1 MFESLKKPPTTTSA
15 PEAVEATSTK
25 TMHERILIVD
35 FGSQYTQLIAR
46 RVREH
51 DVFSEVVPAQV
62 AHEHLGE
69 DLRGVILSGGPASA
83 YLEGAPDMDASVLDA
98 GVPILGICYGMQWMC
113 ESLGGKVVPGESREF
128 GFTEMTIDDDTG
140 FFGGINPETVVW
152 MSHGDRVAE
161 LPAGFRRLAHS
172 ADCPEAAVGDPDRG
186 FYGLQ
191 FHPEVAHTPEGVA
204 MLENFLKKVAGC
216 EGDWTPGDLAD
227 ELVRQAEEQI
237 GNDGEVV
244 LGLSGGV
251 DSSVVGAIL
260 QKAIGRR
267 CHAIFVDNGLL
278 RAGERDLVEVK
289 YREHFDLDLTVVDA
303 GERFLSKLAGVT
315 DPETKRKIIGHEFI
329 EVFREQAQRFERA
342 HFLGQGTLYP
352 DVIESVAAHGGATEV
367 IKSHHNVGGL
377 PDDLEMELVEPLRL
391 LFKDEVRVLGSCLGV
406 PDELT
411 QRQPFPGPGLAVRCV
426 GECTPARIELLRQA
440 DLIVR
445 EEFENRGEHEGVWQ
459 YFAVLTGAQSV
470 GVMGDQR
477 TYEEAVAIRA
487 VQSSD
492 GMTADW
498 VYPSRDCLQAISNR
512 IINQVR
518 GINRVVLDIT
528 SKPPGTIEWE

>member
-1 MFESLKKPPTTTSA
+1 
-15 PEAVEATSTK
+15 
-25 TMHERILIVD
+25 MHQRILIVD

-51 DVFSEVVPAQV
+51 DVFSEVVAAQV
-62 AHEHLGE
+62 AHQYLGE
-69 DLRGVILSGGPASA
+69 DLQGIILSGGPASTYA
-83 YLEGAPDMDASVLDA
+83 EGAPDMDCAVLDS
-98 GVPILGICYGMQWMC
+98 GVPILGICYGMQWLC
-113 ESLGGKVVPGESREF
+113 ETLGGKVVPGESREF
-128 GFTEMTIDDDTG
+128 GFTEITIDDDTG
-140 FFGGINPETVVW
+140 FFAGVSGQTAVW
-152 MSHGDRVAE
+152 MSHGDRVAS
-161 LPAGFRRLAHS
+161 LPDGFRGLAHS
-172 ADCPEAAVGDPDRG
+172 TDCPTAAVGNTERG

-191 FHPEVAHTPEGVA
+191 FHPEVAHTREGA
-204 MLENFLKKVAGC
+204 RMLENFLKSVC
-216 EGDWTPGDLAD
+216 QCSGDWTPGDLAM
-227 ELVRQAEEQI
+227 ELIERAREQV
-237 GNDGEVV
+237 GEQGEVI

-260 QKAIGRR
+260 QAAIGKR

-278 RAGERDLVEVK
+278 RAGERELVEVN
-289 YREHFDLDLTVVDA
+289 YRQHFDIDLTVVDA
-303 GERFLSKLAGVT
+303 ADRFLSKLAGIT
-315 DPETKRKIIGHEFI
+315 DPEQKRKIIGHEFI
-329 EVFREQAQRFERA
+329 EVFREESKRFGNA
-342 HFLGQGTLYP
+342 HFLAQGTLYP

-391 LFKDEVRVLGSCLGV
+391 FFKDEVRVLGAHLGV
-406 PDELT
+406 PEELI

-445 EEFENRGEHEGVWQ
+445 EEFENRGEHQGVWQ
-459 YFAVLTGAQSV
+459 YFAVLTGARSV

-498 VYPSRDCLQAISNR
+498 VYPSRECLQAISSR
-512 IINQVR
+512 IINQVP

>member
-1 MFESLKKPPTTTSA
+1 VATAGRPA
-15 PEAVEATSTK
+15 AVVPDPHA
-25 TMHERILIVD
+25 ERILILD
-35 FGSQYTQLIAR
+35 FGSQYTQLIGRAI
-46 RVREH
+46 REAGVYCEIH
-51 DVFSEVVPAQV
+51 SCEMSFAQIRGFNPA
-62 AHEHLGE
+62 
-69 DLRGVILSGGPASA
+69 GVILSGGPDTVTEEATDRA
-83 YLEGAPDMDASVLDA
+83 PLELFDWDRPL
-98 GVPILGICYGMQWMC
+98 LGICYGMQAMAAQ
-113 ESLGGKVVPGESREF
+113 LGGAVETADHREYGLARITPSSTPGLLDGLRA
-128 GFTEMTIDDDTG
+128 DDPTSDAG
-140 FFGGINPETVVW
+140 LEVW

-440 DLIVR
+440 GLIVR

>member
-1 MFESLKKPPTTTSA
+1 
-15 PEAVEATSTK
+15 
-25 TMHERILIVD
+25 MHERVLIVD

-51 DVFSEVVPAQV
+51 QVFSEVVPAQV
-62 AHEHLGE
+62 AHEHLGA
-69 DLRGVILSGGPASA
+69 DLKGVILSGGPASA
-83 YLEGAPDMDASVLDA
+83 YAAGAPDLDTAVMKA
-98 GVPILGICYGMQWMC
+98 GVPVLGICYGMQWMC

-128 GFTEMTIDDDTG
+128 GFTEVSVEDDTG
-140 FFGGINPETVVW
+140 FFEGVDRDTVVW
-152 MSHGDRVAE
+152 MSHGDRVAS
-161 LPAGFRRLAHS
+161 LPDGFRRLAHS
-172 ADCPEAAVGDPDRG
+172 ADCPEAAIGDPERG
-186 FYGLQ
+186 LFGLQ
-191 FHPEVAHTPEGVA
+191 FHPEVAHTQQGSA
-204 MLENFLKKVAGC
+204 MLENFLKRVSGC
-216 EGDWTPGDLAD
+216 VGDWTPGDLAE
-227 ELVRQAEEQI
+227 ELIGRVSEQV
-237 GNDGEVV
+237 GADGEVI

-278 RAGERDLVEVK
+278 RAGERELVEVK

-303 GERFLSKLAGVT
+303 GEQFLAKLGGVT
-315 DPETKRKIIGHEFI
+315 DPERKRKIIGHEFI
-329 EVFREQAQRFERA
+329 EVFRKQAARFPQAR
-342 HFLGQGTLYP
+342 FLGQGTLYP

-377 PDDLEMELVEPLRL
+377 PDDLELELVEPLRL
-391 LFKDEVRVLGSCLGV
+391 LFKDEVRVLGRHLGLPAGLV
-406 PDELT
+406 D
-411 QRQPFPGPGLAVRCV
+411 RQPFPGPGLAVRCV
-426 GECTPARIELLRQA
+426 GECTPERIALLREA

-445 EEFENRGEHEGVWQ
+445 EEFESRGEQDGVWQ
-459 YFAVLTGAQSV
+459 YFAVLTGARSV

-498 VYPSRDCLQAISNR
+498 VYPSRDCLQAISSR
-512 IINQVR
+512 MINEVR